1 MRLGIAAAARPAG
14 TRTYTN
20 PVGGDIRMGD
30 PFVSRFGGTYHLYG
44 TNDGAPFLCWTSK
57 DLVHWSREGQAWARG
72 TGTYGRSSFWA
83 PEVFLYRDRYWMTYS
98 CTRPDGEG
106 YRLCLAAADRPTG
119 PFVDVHAPWLDD
131 GTSCIDAHV
140 FFDADATPF
149 LYYDVVGS
157 VGGHLTGL
165 LYAVRLTPDLAGT
178 SGERV
183 LYVKADQDWELV
195 TTPGF
200 MASHCNE
207 GAFVVLH
214 DGTYY
219 LTYSSGFYAD
229 PRYGIGY
236 ATSPTPLGPW
246 AKSPT
251 NPFAATDR
259 ALGVSGPGHGSIT
272 ICPDGSGLFL
282 VYHAHADPA
291 NPSGSR
297 TVNIDRL
304 VFDAQG
310 TLRLLGPTRTP
321 QPLPAGAE
329 E

>member
-1 MRLGIAAAARPAG
+1 MLRPNSVLS
-14 TRTYTN
+14 TW
-20 PVGGDIRMGD
+20 
-30 PFVSRFGGTYHLYG
+30 L
-44 TNDGAPFLCWTSK
+44 
-57 DLVHWSREGQAWARG
+57 
-72 TGTYGRSSFWA
+72 
-83 PEVFLYRDRYWMTYS
+83 
-98 CTRPDGEG
+98 G
-106 YRLCLAAADRPTG
+106 YRWNEGMLTFLLSRVSALLVAGYLVT
-119 PFVDVHAPWLDD
+119 
-131 GTSCIDAHV
+131 HV
-140 FFDADATPF
+140 LVLSGLEKGGASFNRTLHF
-149 LYYDVVGS
+149 LTQPLFRYLEIGLIGVIIAQAKIAGS

-183 LYVKADQDWELV
+183 LCVKADQDWELV

-246 AKSPT
+246 TKSPT
-251 NPFAATDR
+251 NPIAATDR